1 MYYKY
6 SNKGDG
12 GLFMDNY
19 RLAEDYKFEQI
30 EQMAQKKKVQRYI
43 TSLEQECIVSSEKD
57 NSYEENSF
65 LTIIK
70 IILVAVVVLSVV
82 FAVRFGINNYSF
94 NSSYDDTGGSVTQ
107 FLDKGFVKEDNDLGH
122 LSVEYL
128 KNLDPYVWNTLTS
141 KEKFDTIN
149 AVIVNEQYNLGVVN
163 YNQAVFKVEDL
174 DDRLWGTYWHFDKS
188 ITIDKYHLEND
199 DVYDVINTAC
209 HETRHL
215 YQHTM
220 IDLYEN
226 KDKDWKNL
234 ATKEDIQAYKNDFD
248 NYVSALDGDEYF
260 DEYYNQ
266 YVEIDA
272 REYGSNRAEYYM
284 SLVNYYL

>member
-1 MYYKY
+1 
-6 SNKGDG
+6 
-12 GLFMDNY
+12 MDNY
-19 RLAEDYKFEQI
+19 DYKFRQI
-30 EQMAQKKKVQRYI
+30 EQMAQKKREQRYGVPI
-43 TSLEQECIVSSEKD
+43 ENESTNRSVKVDSNIENPFMIGLKIV
-57 NSYEENSF
+57 
-65 LTIIK
+65 
-70 IILVAVVVLSVV
+70 LVAVVVLSVV
-82 FAVRFGINNYSF
+82 FVVRFGINNYSF

-107 FLDKGFVKEDNDLGH
+107 FSDKGFDKEENDLGH
-122 LSVEYL
+122 LSIEYL
-128 KNLDPYVWNTLTS
+128 QNLNPYIWNTLTS
-141 KEKFDTIN
+141 EEKFDTIN
-149 AVIVNEQYNLGVVN
+149 AVIVNEQYNLGVIN

-199 DVYDVINTAC
+199 DVYDVVNTAC

-226 KDKDWKNL
+226 KDKDWKSL
-234 ATKEDIQAYKNDFD
+234 ATKEDIQAYKNNFD
-248 NYVSALDGDEYF
+248 NYVSALDGDECF

-272 REYGSNRAEYYM
+272 REYGANRAEYYM

>member
-1 MYYKY
+1 
-6 SNKGDG
+6 
-12 GLFMDNY
+12 MDNY
-19 RLAEDYKFEQI
+19 RLAEDYKFRQI
-30 EQMAQKKKVQRYI
+30 EQMAQKKKIQRYVAPF
-43 TSLEQECIVSSEKD
+43 EQENTVSCTKD

-70 IILVAVVVLSVV
+70 IILVAVVILSVV

-107 FLDKGFVKEDNDLGH
+107 FSDETSNQGDNDLAY
-122 LSVEYL
+122 LSIEYL

-141 KEKFDTIN
+141 EEKFDTIN
-149 AVIVNEQYNLGVVN
+149 AVIVNEQYNLGVIN

-199 DVYDVINTAC
+199 DVYDVVNTAC

-215 YQHTM
+215 YQHTI

-272 REYGSNRAEYYM
+272 REYGTNRAEYYM

>member
-1 MYYKY
+1 MDYNRLAYDYKAKRIEQKLQIKK
-6 SNKGDG
+6 SQQPIIEVK
-12 GLFMDNY
+12 DNY
-19 RLAEDYKFEQI
+19 SVSCFDKEDGF
-30 EQMAQKKKVQRYI
+30 
-43 TSLEQECIVSSEKD
+43 
-57 NSYEENSF
+57 EENSF
-65 LTIIK
+65 LTVMK
-70 IILVAVVVLSVV
+70 IILVAAVVLFIV
-82 FAVRFGINNYSF
+82 FTVRFGMNNYCF

-107 FLDKGFVKEDNDLGH
+107 FSDETSNQGDNDLGY
-122 LSVEYL
+122 LSVKYL
-128 KNLDPYVWNTLTS
+128 RNLDPYVWNTLRS
-141 KEKFDTIN
+141 EEKFNTIN
-149 AVIVNEQYNLGVVN
+149 AVIVNEQYNLGVIN

-199 DVYDVINTAC
+199 DVYDVVNTAC

-234 ATKEDIQAYKNDFD
+234 AAKEDIQAYKNDFD

-272 REYGSNRAEYYM
+272 REYGTNRAEYYM
-284 SLVNYYL
+284 SL